1 MNDFRIFILG
11 AGFSYEAGLPLASE
25 VWQEVKNRLRH
36 ERGLGDELEFQLREY
51 DRYRASKGEDK
62 TEEIDFEDF
71 LAFLDIDHALG
82 LKGSDQFSS
91 EGNRLQ
97 LAIRWL
103 IAQIIVERTPSPD
116 EIPEFYLDFARS
128 LQPHDTI
135 VTFNYDT
142 LLERALDRVGK
153 SYRLFPERY
162 DEVGN
167 SVGYIDSSKEEI
179 VVRKLHGSVDWFDR
193 TSYSQR
199 EESFEEMGV
208 SDKPDDLIFGPKSP
222 IETSPLLEGPQFPD
236 DPLQTVHRVTED
248 LNRLYRRDPPI
259 LSAPMLLA
267 PSRMKVLYADRL
279 SSLFWGLGQA
289 GGMNLGV
296 IVIGYSLPSHDN
308 YARRILMHMFRNYQE
323 MYWGADFMGAKKE
336 PALMIDFR
344 NSEESRRK
352 YKKVYGF
359 TDEEKTSYY
368 FNGFDE
374 EAVSFI
380 QQVT

>member
-1 MNDFRIFILG
+1 
-11 AGFSYEAGLPLASE
+11 
-25 VWQEVKNRLRH
+25 
-36 ERGLGDELEFQLREY
+36 
-51 DRYRASKGEDK
+51 
-62 TEEIDFEDF
+62 
-71 LAFLDIDHALG
+71 
-82 LKGSDQFSS
+82 
-91 EGNRLQ
+91 
-97 LAIRWL
+97 
-103 IAQIIVERTPSPD
+103 
-116 EIPEFYLDFARS
+116 
-128 LQPHDTI
+128 
-135 VTFNYDT
+135 
-142 LLERALDRVGK
+142 
-153 SYRLFPERY
+153 
-162 DEVGN
+162 
-167 SVGYIDSSKEEI
+167 
-179 VVRKLHGSVDWFDR
+179 
-193 TSYSQR
+193 
-199 EESFEEMGV
+199 
-208 SDKPDDLIFGPKSP
+208 
-222 IETSPLLEGPQFPD
+222 
-236 DPLQTVHRVTED
+236 
-248 LNRLYRRDPPI
+248 
-259 LSAPMLLA
+259 MLLA

-308 YARRILMHMFRNYQE
+308 YARRILMHMFCNYQE